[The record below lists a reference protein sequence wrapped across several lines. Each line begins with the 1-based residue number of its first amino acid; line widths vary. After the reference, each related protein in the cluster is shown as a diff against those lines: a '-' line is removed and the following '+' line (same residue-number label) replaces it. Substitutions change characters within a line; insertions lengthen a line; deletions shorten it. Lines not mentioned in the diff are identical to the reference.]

1 MGEISIQRV
10 LLTSL
15 TCFSR
20 CHQILGQVPCFV
32 FHAPCNLRSQSM
44 VRTEA
49 VARPRTLACTL
60 LSVSLAAAATEATVS
75 AAGAASVAAAAPWA
89 QGGFTESAMANVS
102 AVREQIKAL
111 PFLQELVAGT
121 LPEASFAFYLT
132 QDSLYL
138 RQYSKVL
145 AALASRAPTVAVTQ
159 NMARAAD
166 MALVVEG
173 ALHEGFLSSLSE
185 LSAEERRRTEPSPT
199 CAAYTDYQQSRLAF
213 SPYEVAFAAAL
224 PCYTIYAEVGR
235 HILSITQGAEL
246 DANPYKAWVQTY
258 GGQDFEEA
266 TARAVAA
273 LDELAE
279 GTTMA
284 VREEM
289 LRAFRQSISYTLTT
303 SSVLGILVLTPYT
316 TSGSLLASSGCSGTV
331 RIGRSSGR
339 SPCEVQVVGARTHG
353 I

>member
-1 MGEISIQRV
+1 
-10 LLTSL
+10 
-15 TCFSR
+15 
-20 CHQILGQVPCFV
+20 
-32 FHAPCNLRSQSM
+32 M
-44 VRTEA
+44 VRTI
-49 VARPRTLACTL
+49 ARPRSLACAL
-60 LSVSLAAAATEATVS
+60 LSVSFAAAATEATVS

-121 LPEASFAFYLT
+121 LPKASFAFYLT

-166 MALVVEG
+166 MTLVVEG

-235 HILSITQGAEL
+235 YILSITQGAEL

-258 GGQDFEEA
+258 GGQDFEDA

-273 LDELAE
+273 LDELAA
-279 GTTMA
+279 GTTPA

-289 LRAFRQSISYTLTT
+289 LRAFRQSARFEWMFWDSAYRQEQWPIS
-303 SSVLGILVLTPYT
+303 V
-316 TSGSLLASSGCSGTV
+316 
-331 RIGRSSGR
+331 
-339 SPCEVQVVGARTHG
+339 
-353 I
+353 

>member
-1 MGEISIQRV
+1 
-10 LLTSL
+10 
-15 TCFSR
+15 
-20 CHQILGQVPCFV
+20 
-32 FHAPCNLRSQSM
+32 M

-289 LRAFRQSISYTLTT
+289 LRAFRQSTSYYPYHIFRIR
-303 SSVLGILVLTPYT
+303 SLVLTILLQAVC
-316 TSGSLLASSGCSGTV
+316 SLRVDVLGQCVSAGAVADLRV
-331 RIGRSSGR
+331 RCRWSVR
-339 SPCEVQVVGARTHG
+339 EHMAFKRGARGVYVVHVCKRRG
-353 I
+353 LQ